1 MTAFPRVLFLTPNAF
16 NHLTGGGVTFSNLF
30 AGWPKDCLATVHND
44 AVPTSNDICDR
55 YFKLGRAEI
64 DLIAPLR
71 IARMLRDRE
80 AAAQAAGS
88 TDAASRTVGG
98 LVARLQGDS
107 APQRTR
113 ITIDLE
119 RWITAF
125 KPQLLYTILGGN
137 AVMSLAVAV
146 RRRFALPMV
155 VHLMDDFASII
166 YRRGLFASIE
176 RTRMHAL
183 LAENL
188 SAAATCMAICT
199 EMCEEFSRRYERP
212 FLAFQNCVDVERWQN
227 VVRNGSAARGPDF
240 RLLYFGS
247 VFANVQLASLVDL
260 CRSVVRLRAGGL
272 PVMLDIASPASHLAP
287 HRDVLAIDPAIRFT
301 KPTEDDG
308 AFFAALA
315 AADALVLPINY
326 DAETVDFIRYS
337 MPTKVPAYMASGTPI
352 LVYGP
357 AGVAQVDY
365 AAREGW
371 GLVVSERAPQA
382 LDAALRRILCEA
394 SLRETLHRRA
404 KTLALEHH
412 DTARVRAKFQD
423 TLKQAAGMETGQIAP
438 AA

>member
-1 MTAFPRVLFLTPNAF
+1 VTAFPRVLFLTPNAF

-30 AGWPKDCLATVHND
+30 AGWPKDCLATAHND
-44 AVPTSNDICDR
+44 VVPTSNDICDR

-71 IARMLRDRE
+71 IARLVRDRE
-80 AAAQAAGS
+80 AAAQPSGG
-88 TDAASRTVGG
+88 TEVVSRPVGG
-98 LVARLQGDS
+98 LVTRLQGDS

-113 ITIDLE
+113 ITAELE

-137 AVMSLAVAV
+137 AVMSLAAAI

-155 VHLMDDFASII
+155 VHLMDDYASIA
-166 YRRGLFASIE
+166 YRRGLFATIE
-176 RTRMHAL
+176 RARMRAL

-188 SAAATCMAICT
+188 TAATTCMAISA
-199 EMCEEFSRRYERP
+199 EMCEAFSRRYGRP
-212 FLAFQNCVDVERWQN
+212 FLAFQNCVDVECWQG
-227 VVRNGSAARGPDF
+227 VVRNGSGANGADF

-247 VFANVQLASLVDL
+247 VFANVQLASLADL

-272 PVMLDIASPASHLAP
+272 PVTLDIASPASQLAA
-287 HRDVLAIDPAIRFT
+287 HRDALAIDPAIRLT

-326 DAETVDFIRYS
+326 DAETVEFIRYS

-357 AGVAQVDY
+357 AGIAQVDY

-382 LDAALRRILCEA
+382 LDEGLRRIVCDER
-394 SLRETLHRRA
+394 LRETLHRRA
-404 KTLALEHH
+404 QALAREHH

-423 TLKQAAGMETGQIAP
+423 ALKQAARMEPGQIAP